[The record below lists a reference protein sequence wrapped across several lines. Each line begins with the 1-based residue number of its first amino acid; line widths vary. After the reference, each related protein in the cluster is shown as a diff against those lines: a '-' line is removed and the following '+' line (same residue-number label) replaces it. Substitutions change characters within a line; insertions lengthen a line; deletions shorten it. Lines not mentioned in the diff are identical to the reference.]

1 MKITAPAPETLA
13 AAQRGDLAALDRLL
27 TALQP
32 GVFNLALR
40 VLGQRDDAADATQE
54 ILLKIVTHLGGFL
67 GEAAFTTWVW
77 RVAHNH
83 LMTARTAAT
92 EAPTLSLETL
102 AEKLDAGLELSE
114 RLTRAE
120 GGARA
125 LTPQDK
131 LEARQVA
138 LSCTQ
143 SMLMALDREDR
154 LVYVLDTVFD
164 LPSAV
169 AADVVGVSPAAYRQR
184 LSRSRARLAAF
195 TGQHCGLVSE
205 TAACRCER
213 QLPSLRHLQ
222 SQSQSQSQPQP
233 QPQSQSQSQTQ
244 AHPQAQRATR
254 ASVPIVPEPREA
266 ERAFDAFVRVSDAAA
281 LFRAHPAASAPQTM
295 LAAIR
300 AVLTQEGFLQRGR
313 PQ

>member
-1 MKITAPAPETLA
+1 MTITAPSPETLS
-13 AAQRGDLAALDRLL
+13 AAQQGDLAALDRLL
-27 TALQP
+27 ASLQP

-40 VLGQRDDAADATQE
+40 VLGHRDDAADATQE
-54 ILLKIVTHLGGFL
+54 ILLKIVTHLGGFR

-83 LMTARTAAT
+83 LMTARTAAA
-92 EAPTLSLETL
+92 EAPMLSLDAL

-114 RLTRAE
+114 RLALAQ
-120 GGARA
+120 GGPRT

-143 SMLMALDREDR
+143 TMLMALDREDR

-169 AADVVGVSPAAYRQR
+169 AAEVVGVTPAAYRQR
-184 LSRSRARLAAF
+184 LFRSRTRLAAF
-195 TGQHCGLVSE
+195 TGSHCGLVSK

-213 QLPSLRHLQ
+213 QLPALRHMRQ
-222 SQSQSQSQPQP
+222 QGQG
-233 QPQSQSQSQTQ
+233 
-244 AHPQAQRATR
+244 AARAM
-254 ASVPIVPEPREA
+254 VPIMAEPAQA

-281 LFRAHPAASAPQTM
+281 LFRAHPEAAVPEAM

-300 AVLTQEGFLQRGR
+300 AVLTQEGFLHRGL

>member
-1 MKITAPAPETLA
+1 MKITAPPPETLA
-13 AAQRGDLAALDRLL
+13 AAQRGELAALDQLL
-27 TALQP
+27 ASLQP

-40 VLGQRDDAADATQE
+40 VLGHREDAADATQE
-54 ILLKIVTHLGGFL
+54 ILLKIVTHLGGFR

-83 LMTARTAAT
+83 LMTARTTAA
-92 EAPTLSLETL
+92 EAPTLSLEAL
-102 AEKLDAGLELSE
+102 AEKLEAGLELSD
-114 RLTRAE
+114 RLTQLQ

-164 LPSAV
+164 LPSA
-169 AADVVGVSPAAYRQR
+169 AAAEVVGVTPAAYRQR

-195 TGQHCGLVSE
+195 TDGHCGLVSE
-205 TAACRCER
+205 TANCRCER
-213 QLPSLRHLQ
+213 QLPALRHLSNQ
-222 SQSQSQSQPQP
+222 GQQGP
-233 QPQSQSQSQTQ
+233 
-244 AHPQAQRATR
+244 RAARTV
-254 ASVPIVPEPREA
+254 VPIAPDTAQA
-266 ERAFDAFVRVSDAAA
+266 EQAFDAFVRVSDAAA
-281 LFRAHPAASAPQTM
+281 LFRSHPEAGAPAAM
-295 LAAIR
+295 LALIR
-300 AVLTQEGFLQRGR
+300 AVLTQEGFLQRGL

>member
-1 MKITAPAPETLA
+1 MKLTPPSPETLA
-13 AAQRGDLAALDRLL
+13 AAQQGDLAALDRLL
-27 TALQP
+27 ACLQP

-40 VLGQRDDAADATQE
+40 VLDHRDDAADATQE
-54 ILLKIVTHLGGFL
+54 ILLRIVTHLGGFR

-83 LMTARTAAT
+83 LMTARTAAV
-92 EAPTLSLETL
+92 EAPMLSLDAL

-114 RLTRAE
+114 RLTLAQ
-120 GGARA
+120 GGPRA

-138 LSCTQ
+138 LTCTQ
-143 SMLMALDREDR
+143 TMLMALDREDR

-164 LPSAV
+164 LPSAE
-169 AADVVGVSPAAYRQR
+169 AAAVVGVTPAAYRQR

-195 TGQHCGLVSE
+195 ASSRCGLVSE

-213 QLPSLRHLQ
+213 QLPALRRVRQ
-222 SQSQSQSQPQP
+222 QEQG
-233 QPQSQSQSQTQ
+233 
-244 AHPQAQRATR
+244 AARAV
-254 ASVPIVPEPREA
+254 VPILSDAAQA

-281 LFRAHPAASAPQTM
+281 LFRAHPEAAAPGAM

-300 AVLTQEGFLQRGR
+300 AVLTQEGFLHRGL

>member
-1 MKITAPAPETLA
+1 MKIAAPSPETLA
-13 AAQRGDLAALDRLL
+13 AAQRGDLAALDSLL
-27 TALQP
+27 ASLQP

-40 VLGQRDDAADATQE
+40 VLGRREDAADATQE
-54 ILLKIVTHLGGFL
+54 ILLKIVTHLGGFR

-83 LMTARTAAT
+83 LMTARTAAA
-92 EAPTLSLETL
+92 EAPTLSLDAL
-102 AEKLDAGLELSE
+102 AAKLDAGLDLSE
-114 RLTRAE
+114 RLALE
-120 GGARA
+120 QGGPRA

-143 SMLMALDREDR
+143 TMLMALDREDR

-164 LPSAV
+164 LPSAL
-169 AADVVGVSPAAYRQR
+169 AAEVVGVTPAAYRQR

-195 TGQHCGLVSE
+195 TGSHCGLVSD

-213 QLPSLRHLQ
+213 QLPALRQ
-222 SQSQSQSQPQP
+222 MRQQGQGAARAAVPVV
-233 QPQSQSQSQTQ
+233 
-244 AHPQAQRATR
+244 AEAAQ
-254 ASVPIVPEPREA
+254 A
-266 ERAFDAFVRVSDAAA
+266 EREFDAFVRVSDAAA
-281 LFRAHPAASAPQTM
+281 LFRAHPEAAAPGAM

-300 AVLTQEGFLQRGR
+300 AVLTQEGFLHRGL

>member
-1 MKITAPAPETLA
+1 MKITAPTPDTLA

-27 TALQP
+27 ATLQP
-32 GVFNLALR
+32 GIFNLALR

-54 ILLKIVTHLGGFL
+54 ILLKIVTHLGGFR
-67 GEAAFTTWVW
+67 GEAAFTTWIW

-83 LMTARTAAT
+83 LLSARTAAA
-92 EAPTLSLETL
+92 EAPHLSLDAL
-102 AEKLDAGLELSE
+102 AEKLNAGLEASD
-114 RLTRAE
+114 RLIHAQ
-120 GGARA
+120 GGPRA

-138 LSCTQ
+138 LGCTQ

-164 LPSAV
+164 LPSAM
-169 AADVVGVSPAAYRQR
+169 AAEVVGVTPAAYRQR

-195 TGQHCGLVSE
+195 TGKRCGLVSE
-205 TAACRCER
+205 AAACRCER
-213 QLPSLRHLQ
+213 QLPVLRQLRQ
-222 SQSQSQSQPQP
+222 QE
-233 QPQSQSQSQTQ
+233 
-244 AHPQAQRATR
+244 QRPALP
-254 ASVPIVPEPREA
+254 VQVEGHQA
-266 ERAFDAFVRVSDAAA
+266 EREFDAFVRVSDAAA
-281 LFRAHPAASAPQTM
+281 LFRAHPEAAAPAAM

-300 AVLTQEGFLQRGR
+300 AVLTQEGFLQRGL

>member
-1 MKITAPAPETLA
+1 
-13 AAQRGDLAALDRLL
+13 
-27 TALQP
+27 
-32 GVFNLALR
+32 VFNLALR

-54 ILLKIVTHLGGFL
+54 ILLKIVTHLGGFR

-83 LMTARTAAT
+83 LMTARTSAA
-92 EAPTLSLETL
+92 EAPVLSLDAL
-102 AEKLDAGLELSE
+102 AEKLGAGLALSE
-114 RLTRAE
+114 RVTHAQ
-120 GGARA
+120 GGPLA

-143 SMLMALDREDR
+143 NMLMALDREDR

-164 LPSAV
+164 LPSNV
-169 AADVVGVSPAAYRQR
+169 AAEVVGVTPAAYRKR

-195 TGQHCGLVSE
+195 TGSQCGLVSE
-205 TAACRCER
+205 KAACRCER
-213 QLPSLRHLQ
+213 QLPALRQLRPPGPLNGGSEAWTRQ
-222 SQSQSQSQPQP
+222 ERA
-233 QPQSQSQSQTQ
+233 Q
-244 AHPQAQRATR
+244 AEQ
-254 ASVPIVPEPREA
+254 
-266 ERAFDAFVRVSDAAA
+266 AFDAFVRVSDAAA
-281 LFRAHPAASAPQTM
+281 LFRAHPAAAAPTAM

-300 AVLTQEGFLQRGR
+300 AVLTQEGFLQRGL

>member
-1 MKITAPAPETLA
+1 MKITAPSPETLA
-13 AAQRGDLAALDRLL
+13 AAQGGDLAALDRLL
-27 TALQP
+27 AALQP

-40 VLGQRDDAADATQE
+40 VLGHRDDAADATQE
-54 ILLKIVTHLGGFL
+54 ILLKIVTHLGGFR

-83 LMTARTAAT
+83 LVTARTSAA
-92 EAPTLSLETL
+92 EAPVLSLDAL
-102 AEKLDAGLELSE
+102 AEKLRAGLALSE
-114 RLTRAE
+114 RMTHAQ
-120 GGARA
+120 GGPRA

-143 SMLMALDREDR
+143 NMLMALDREDR

-169 AADVVGVSPAAYRQR
+169 AAEVVGVTPAAYRKR

-195 TGQHCGLVSE
+195 TGSQCGLVSE
-205 TAACRCER
+205 KAACRCER
-213 QLPSLRHLQ
+213 QLPAWRQLR
-222 SQSQSQSQPQP
+222 P
-233 QPQSQSQSQTQ
+233 
-244 AHPQAQRATR
+244 
-254 ASVPIVPEPREA
+254 PEPRHAGAEA
-266 ERAFDAFVRVSDAAA
+266 STRQELALAEQAFDAFVRVSDAAA
-281 LFRAHPAASAPQTM
+281 LFRSRPAAAAPTAM

-300 AVLTQEGFLQRGR
+300 AVLTQEGFLQRGL

>member
-13 AAQRGDLAALDRLL
+13 AAKRGELAALDRVLA
-27 TALQP
+27 ALQP

-40 VLGQRDDAADATQE
+40 VLGHREDAADATQE
-54 ILLKIVTHLGGFL
+54 ILLKIVTHLGGFR

-83 LMTARTAAT
+83 LMTARTSAV
-92 EAPTLSLETL
+92 EAPMLSLDAL
-102 AEKLDAGLELSE
+102 ADKLDAGLELSE
-114 RLTRAE
+114 RLNLAH
-120 GGARA
+120 GGPRA

-143 SMLMALDREDR
+143 TMLMALDREDR

-169 AADVVGVSPAAYRQR
+169 AAEVVGVTPAAYRQR

-195 TGQHCGLVSE
+195 AGNQCGLVRE
-205 TAACRCER
+205 EAACRCER
-213 QLPSLRHLQ
+213 QLPALRHLRQ
-222 SQSQSQSQPQP
+222 QGQPG
-233 QPQSQSQSQTQ
+233 Q
-244 AHPQAQRATR
+244 ANSRPA
-254 ASVPIVPEPREA
+254 VPIKQDAAQAEA
-266 ERAFDAFVRVSDAAA
+266 AFDAYVRVSDAAA
-281 LFRAHPAASAPQTM
+281 LFRAHPEAAAPLAM

-300 AVLTQEGFLQRGR
+300 AVLTQEGFLHRGL

>member
-1 MKITAPAPETLA
+1 MKITAPEPAILA
-13 AAQRGDLAALDRLL
+13 AAQRGELAALDRLL
-27 TALQP
+27 ASLQP

-40 VLGQRDDAADATQE
+40 VLGHREDAADATQE
-54 ILLKIVTHLGGFL
+54 ILLKIVTHLGGFR

-83 LMTARTAAT
+83 LLSARTAAA
-92 EAPTLSLETL
+92 EAPTVSLEGL
-102 AEKLDAGLELSE
+102 AEKLGAGLELAE
-114 RLTRAE
+114 RLMQAQ
-120 GGARA
+120 GGRQA

-143 SMLMALDREDR
+143 SMLMALERKDR

-169 AADVVGVSPAAYRQR
+169 AAEVVGITPAAYRQR

-195 TGQHCGLVSE
+195 TQNNCGLVSE
-205 TAACRCER
+205 TAACKCDKQVPVLRDRRPATQPAAGGDKWATGSSASMHRPWQE
-213 QLPSLRHLQ
+213 QAGRHL
-222 SQSQSQSQPQP
+222 
-233 QPQSQSQSQTQ
+233 
-244 AHPQAQRATR
+244 
-254 ASVPIVPEPREA
+254 
-266 ERAFDAFVRVSDAAA
+266 DAFIRVSDAAA
-281 LFRAHPAASAPQTM
+281 LFQSHPEYAAPTAM

-300 AVLTQEGFLQRGR
+300 AVLTQEGFLQRGL

>member
-1 MKITAPAPETLA
+1 MKITAPSPETLA
-13 AAQRGDLAALDRLL
+13 AAQRGDLAALDQLL
-27 TALQP
+27 ASLQP

-54 ILLKIVTHLGGFL
+54 ILLKIVTHLGGFR

-77 RVAHNH
+77 RVAHNY
-83 LMTARTAAT
+83 LITARTAAA
-92 EAPTLSLETL
+92 EAPTLSLDAL
-102 AEKLDAGLELSE
+102 AEKLDAGLELSD
-114 RLTRAE
+114 RLTLAQ
-120 GGARA
+120 GGPRA

-143 SMLMALDREDR
+143 TMLMALDREDR

-169 AADVVGVSPAAYRQR
+169 AAEVVGLTPAAYRQR

-195 TGQHCGLVSE
+195 TGSQCGLVSE

-213 QLPSLRHLQ
+213 QLL
-222 SQSQSQSQPQP
+222 
-233 QPQSQSQSQTQ
+233 
-244 AHPQAQRATR
+244 
-254 ASVPIVPEPREA
+254 ASRNMQKQGQGAARPVVPILSEREQA
-266 ERAFDAFVRVSDAAA
+266 AREFDAFVRVSDAAA
-281 LFRAHPAASAPQTM
+281 LFRAHPEAAAPGGM

-300 AVLTQEGFLQRGR
+300 AVLTQEGFLHRGL